1 MKRGSGLM
9 PKAPCETT
17 NFDWRELGVLR
28 DDGLSATCDEAEVI
42 AMADGDATIRLDEG
56 GINARILAK
65 EAKADFRR
73 VEAASR
79 KIQMT
84 LCSPE
89 VKRQFVRHFN
99 RMQLN
104 MYLISVIARTKLPHV
119 VIEGVEAALKAQLE
133 KLHAEI
139 NEAIDSAEALCKVHG
154 ISRLATYD
162 TEPLAIEAKVIS
174 PFGRRYLELMTKVD
188 QLMPMLETLAIDEVI
203 EVAQLDLQKALAKKS
218 VRQVAGAARNFAF
231 GLRQRMNAT
240 AEGDPTQPDSGKH
253 QEGEAEAG
261 SPNAQADTPTGNGG
275 AASVEVGAAAGSLA
289 DGGLSTQSPRR
300 KQSGRALASTDS
312 ASQTSTAV

>member
-1 MKRGSGLM
+1 M
-9 PKAPCETT
+9 PKAPGET
-17 NFDWRELGVLR
+17 NDFGWREQGVPR
-28 DDGLSATCDEAEVI
+28 DDWSATCNAAEVI
-42 AMADGDATIRLDEG
+42 AMADGDATIRLDQG

-79 KIQMT
+79 KIQTT

-104 MYLISVIARTKLPHV
+104 MYLISVIARTKLPHAI
-119 VIEGVEAALKAQLE
+119 IEEIEAALKAQLE

-154 ISRLATYD
+154 ITRLATYD

-174 PFGRRYLELMTKVD
+174 SFGRRYLELMARVD

-203 EVAQLDLQKALAKKS
+203 GVAQLDLQKALAKKS
-218 VRQVAGAARNFAF
+218 VRQVAGAARNFAA
-231 GLRQRMNAT
+231 GLRQRMNAV
-240 AEGDPTQPDSGKH
+240 AERDVARPDVGGSQENGQGVSVPSVGPAGDT
-253 QEGEAEAG
+253 E
-261 SPNAQADTPTGNGG
+261 ADT
-275 AASVEVGAAAGSLA
+275 AAAVTTTDSLVDGSVA
-289 DGGLSTQSPRR
+289 NAPARA
-300 KQSGRALASTDS
+300 KQKGRALPSAERTTEAS
-312 ASQTSTAV
+312 ATAG

>member
-1 MKRGSGLM
+1 MIG
-9 PKAPCETT
+9 A
-17 NFDWRELGVLR
+17 LR
-28 DDGLSATCDEAEVI
+28 DSAEII

-79 KIQMT
+79 KIQTT

-104 MYLISVIARTKLPHV
+104 MYLISVIARTKLPHTV
-119 VIEGVEAALKAQLE
+119 IQQIEGALKAQLE
-133 KLHAEI
+133 KLHAEV
-139 NEAIDSAEALCKVHG
+139 NEAIDGAEALCKTHG
-154 ISRLATYD
+154 ITRLATYD

-174 PFGRRYLELMTKVD
+174 SFGRRYLELMTKGD
-188 QLMPMLETLAIDEVI
+188 QLMPMLETLAIDDVI

-218 VRQVAGAARNFAF
+218 VRQVAGAARNFAG
-231 GLRQRMNAT
+231 GLRQRMNAVT
-240 AEGDPTQPDSGKH
+240 ADDAAQSDSAND
-253 QEGEAEAG
+253 QQSEAEAG
-261 SPNAQADTPTGNGG
+261 SPNAH
-275 AASVEVGAAAGSLA
+275 AASPTNDSEANSVAVGAATDSPVDSAA
-289 DGGLSTQSPRR
+289 TTKSPRT
-300 KQSGRALASTDS
+300 KQKGRALTSTDS
-312 ASQTSTAV
+312 ASQADAPA

>member
-1 MKRGSGLM
+1 
-9 PKAPCETT
+9 
-17 NFDWRELGVLR
+17 
-28 DDGLSATCDEAEVI
+28 
-42 AMADGDATIRLDEG
+42 MADGDATIRLDQG

-79 KIQMT
+79 KIQTT

-104 MYLISVIARTKLPHV
+104 MYLISVIARTKLPHA
-119 VIEGVEAALKAQLE
+119 VIEEVEAALKAQLE

-139 NEAIDSAEALCKVHG
+139 NEAIDGAEALCKVHG
-154 ISRLATYD
+154 ITRLATYD

-174 PFGRRYLELMTKVD
+174 SFGRRYLELMARVD

-203 EVAQLDLQKALAKKS
+203 EVTQLDLQKALAKKS

-231 GLRQRMNAT
+231 GLRQRMNAVA
-240 AEGDPTQPDSGKH
+240 AEDATQPDSGKD
-253 QEGEAEAG
+253 QGNGAG
-261 SPNAQADTPTGNGG
+261 ADSPNAQGDTQTTDSEATSEAVC
-275 AASVEVGAAAGSLA
+275 AATDSPVDSAA
-289 DGGLSTQSPRR
+289 TTKPPRT
-300 KQSGRALASTDS
+300 KQKARALTSTDS
-312 ASQTSTAV
+312 ASQASAPA

>member
-1 MKRGSGLM
+1 
-9 PKAPCETT
+9 
-17 NFDWRELGVLR
+17 
-28 DDGLSATCDEAEVI
+28 
-42 AMADGDATIRLDEG
+42 MADGDATIRLDQG

-79 KIQMT
+79 KIQTT

-104 MYLISVIARTKLPHV
+104 IYLISVIARTKLPHA
-119 VIEGVEAALKAQLE
+119 VIEEVEAALKAQLE

-139 NEAIDSAEALCKVHG
+139 NEAIDGAEALCKVHG
-154 ISRLATYD
+154 ITRLATYD

-174 PFGRRYLELMTKVD
+174 SFGRRYLELMAKVD

-218 VRQVAGAARNFAF
+218 VRQVAGAARNLAA
-231 GLRQRMNAT
+231 GLRQRMNTT
-240 AEGDPTQPDSGKH
+240 AEGAPTQPDTGKG
-253 QEGEAEAG
+253 QEGDAGAG
-261 SPNAQADTPTGNGG
+261 SPNAQAGSPTNDSE
-275 AASVEVGAAAGSLA
+275 ATSVAISPATDSPVDSAGTA
-289 DGGLSTQSPRR
+289 KPPRT
-300 KQSGRALASTDS
+300 KQKARAPTSTDS
-312 ASQTSTAV
+312 ASQASAPA

>member
-1 MKRGSGLM
+1 MIG
-9 PKAPCETT
+9 A
-17 NFDWRELGVLR
+17 LR
-28 DDGLSATCDEAEVI
+28 DSAEII

-79 KIQMT
+79 KIQTT

-104 MYLISVIARTKLPHV
+104 MYLISVIARTKLPHMV
-119 VIEGVEAALKAQLE
+119 IQQIEGALKAQLE
-133 KLHAEI
+133 KLHAEV
-139 NEAIDSAEALCKVHG
+139 NEAIDGAEALCKTHG
-154 ISRLATYD
+154 ITRLATYD

-174 PFGRRYLELMTKVD
+174 SFGRRYLELMTKVD
-188 QLMPMLETLAIDEVI
+188 QLMPMLETLAIDDVI

-218 VRQVAGAARNFAF
+218 VRQVAGAARNFAG
-231 GLRQRMNAT
+231 GLRQRMNAV
-240 AEGDPTQPDSGKH
+240 AADDAAQSDSAKD
-253 QEGEAEAG
+253 QQSEAEAG
-261 SPNAQADTPTGNGG
+261 SPNAQAASPTNDSE
-275 AASVEVGAAAGSLA
+275 AKSVAVGAATDSPVDSAA
-289 DGGLSTQSPRR
+289 TTKSPRT
-300 KQSGRALASTDS
+300 KQKGRALTSTDS
-312 ASQTSTAV
+312 ASEAGAPA

>member
-1 MKRGSGLM
+1 
-9 PKAPCETT
+9 
-17 NFDWRELGVLR
+17 
-28 DDGLSATCDEAEVI
+28 
-42 AMADGDATIRLDEG
+42 MADGDATIRLDQG
-56 GINARILAK
+56 GINTRILAK

-79 KIQMT
+79 KIQTT

-104 MYLISVIARTKLPHV
+104 MYLISVIARTKLPHA
-119 VIEGVEAALKAQLE
+119 VIEEVEAALKAQLE

-154 ISRLATYD
+154 ITRLATYD

-174 PFGRRYLELMTKVD
+174 SFGRRYLELMTKVD

-218 VRQVAGAARNFAF
+218 VRQVAGAARNFAS
-231 GLRQRMNAT
+231 GLRQRMNTT
-240 AEGDPTQPDSGKH
+240 AEGDLTQPDSGKD
-253 QEGEAEAG
+253 QRSGAG
-261 SPNAQADTPTGNGG
+261 AGALNAQADTPTNDSEVT
-275 AASVEVGAAAGSLA
+275 SVVVGAAT
-289 DGGLSTQSPRR
+289 DSPVDSVATAKPPRT
-300 KQSGRALASTDS
+300 KQKARALTSTDS
-312 ASQTSTAV
+312 ASQARAPA

>member
-1 MKRGSGLM
+1 M
-9 PKAPCETT
+9 PKAPCETDD
-17 NFDWRELGVLR
+17 FDWREQGVR
-28 DDGLSATCDEAEVI
+28 GMMVSSATYDDAEVI

-79 KIQMT
+79 KIQTT

-104 MYLISVIARTKLPHV
+104 MYLISVIARTKLPHAI
-119 VIEGVEAALKAQLE
+119 IEEIEAALKAQLE
-133 KLHAEI
+133 KLHAEV

-154 ISRLATYD
+154 ITRLATYD

-174 PFGRRYLELMTKVD
+174 SFGRRYLELMARVD

-218 VRQVAGAARNFAF
+218 VRQVAGAARNFAA
-231 GLRQRMNAT
+231 GLRQRMNTTTEEVA
-240 AEGDPTQPDSGKH
+240 TQPDSGKG
-253 QEGEAEAG
+253 QEGEAGAS
-261 SPNAQADTPTGNGG
+261 SPNAQADAPTNNSEATSVAVGVATDLPVDSA
-275 AASVEVGAAAGSLA
+275 AASKP
-289 DGGLSTQSPRR
+289 PRT
-300 KQSGRALASTDS
+300 KQKGRALTSTDS
-312 ASQTSTAV
+312 ASQASAPA

>member
-1 MKRGSGLM
+1 MIG
-9 PKAPCETT
+9 A
-17 NFDWRELGVLR
+17 LR
-28 DDGLSATCDEAEVI
+28 DSAEII

-79 KIQMT
+79 KIQTT

-104 MYLISVIARTKLPHV
+104 MYLISVIARTKLPHMV
-119 VIEGVEAALKAQLE
+119 IQQIEGALKAQLE
-133 KLHAEI
+133 KLHAEV
-139 NEAIDSAEALCKVHG
+139 NEAIDGAEALCKTHG
-154 ISRLATYD
+154 ITRLATYD

-174 PFGRRYLELMTKVD
+174 SFGRRYLELMTKVD
-188 QLMPMLETLAIDEVI
+188 QLMPMLETLAIDDVI

-218 VRQVAGAARNFAF
+218 VRQVAGAARNFAG
-231 GLRQRMNAT
+231 GLRQRMNAV
-240 AEGDPTQPDSGKH
+240 AADDAAQSDSAKD
-253 QEGEAEAG
+253 QQSEAEAG
-261 SPNAQADTPTGNGG
+261 SPNAH
-275 AASVEVGAAAGSLA
+275 AASPTNDSEANSVAVGAATDSPVDSAA
-289 DGGLSTQSPRR
+289 TTKSPRT
-300 KQSGRALASTDS
+300 KQKGRELTSTDS
-312 ASQTSTAV
+312 ASQAGAPA

>member
-1 MKRGSGLM
+1 MIG
-9 PKAPCETT
+9 A
-17 NFDWRELGVLR
+17 LR
-28 DDGLSATCDEAEVI
+28 DSAEII

-79 KIQMT
+79 KIQTT

-104 MYLISVIARTKLPHV
+104 MYLISVIARTKLPHMV
-119 VIEGVEAALKAQLE
+119 IQQIEGALKAQLE
-133 KLHAEI
+133 KLHAEV
-139 NEAIDSAEALCKVHG
+139 NEAIDGAEALCKTHG
-154 ISRLATYD
+154 ITRLATYD

-174 PFGRRYLELMTKVD
+174 SFGRRYLELMTKVD
-188 QLMPMLETLAIDEVI
+188 QLMPMLETLAIDDVI

-218 VRQVAGAARNFAF
+218 VRQVAGAARNFAG
-231 GLRQRMNAT
+231 GLRQRMNAV
-240 AEGDPTQPDSGKH
+240 AADDAAQADSAND
-253 QEGEAEAG
+253 QQSEAEAG
-261 SPNAQADTPTGNGG
+261 SPNAH
-275 AASVEVGAAAGSLA
+275 AASPTNDSEANSVAVGAATDSPVDSAA
-289 DGGLSTQSPRR
+289 TTKSPRT
-300 KQSGRALASTDS
+300 KQKGRAVTSTDG
-312 ASQTSTAV
+312 ASEAGAPA